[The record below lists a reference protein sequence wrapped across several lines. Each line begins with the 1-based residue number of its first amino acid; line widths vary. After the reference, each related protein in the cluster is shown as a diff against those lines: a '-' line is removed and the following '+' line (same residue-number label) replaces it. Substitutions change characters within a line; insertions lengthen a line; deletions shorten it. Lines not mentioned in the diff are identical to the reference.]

1 LSAAQDEAARSLG
14 DMARDAVRHINA
26 ETVQEM
32 AVEVRDGTGLVMHVR
47 FSFEIERKN

>member
-1 LSAAQDEAARSLG
+1 MRPRSLG

-26 ETVQEM
+26 ETAQEM
-32 AVEVRDGTGLVMHVR
+32 IVEVRDDIGPVMHVR